1 MFDENNAEPQAN
13 VDADNTA
20 EKMDAEAETDLD
32 EGLDQEDADS
42 LRIRVRTEH
51 EQKKH
56 WRDKAKKF
64 EDELRQKQEEAK
76 PAPKP
81 KVKASEIDPEVIES
95 RITDQ
100 IMTRQRYPD
109 MTAEEF
115 SRAKQLAAAEGV
127 LVSEIVEDNYFQ
139 AYMKLNREKMA
150 KDKARPNPSN
160 RSGNP
165 SNFSIADLADP
176 VKVANMDPETFE
188 KLSNQ
193 AGSRSRYN

>member
-1 MFDENNAEPQAN
+1 MFDENNADPQAN

-20 EKMDAEAETDLD
+20 EKMDAETEVDLD

-64 EDELRQKQEEAK
+64 EEELQQSREALK

-81 KVKASEIDPEVIES
+81 KAKAPEFDPAEIEDRV
-95 RITDQ
+95 TDQ

-115 SRAKQLAAAEGV
+115 SRAKQLAAAEGKKF
-127 LVSEIVEDNYFQ
+127 SEIVEDTYFQ
-139 AYMKLNREKMA
+139 AYMNLNREKMA
-150 KDKARPNPSN
+150 KDKARPSPSN

-165 SNFSIADLADP
+165 SNYSIADLSDP
-176 VKVANMDPETFE
+176 VKVANMDPDTFE